1 MELRILPGNIANMI
15 AAGEVVQRPA
25 SVVKELVENAV
36 DAGAEQISVII
47 KDSGRTLI
55 QVIDNG
61 KGMNPDDAV
70 LCFERHATSKI
81 ATAEDLEDI
90 TTFGFRGEALASIAA
105 VAEVTLKTRT
115 EDEEVGCQVE
125 FAASVHNSTT
135 EIATPKGTNIA
146 VRNLFYNVPA
156 RRKFL
161 KSDNVEFK
169 HIVEEFTKVALTRPE
184 IGFSL
189 SHNGKDVFVLK
200 PAKSLKYRIMD
211 LLGASVTGD
220 VVDVCADTSVVS
232 LRGFV
237 GRPDTARKTLG
248 NQFFFVNGRY
258 FRSPYL
264 HKAVMKAYE
273 GMIAD
278 GVTPSYFIYLEVDPH
293 SVDVNISPTK
303 SEVKFEDDSFIFQ
316 VVYASVKEVLGKNA
330 FAGGID
336 FSNPEAND
344 MPVLGSH
351 FSEYQPESIPQVAV
365 DGGYNPF
372 DPVTS
377 AGSATDEYGAVGRGA
392 STGSATELG
401 GPANEFGGPAN
412 EFGGPAGKG
421 YGSATGWKDS
431 GKERFGQYVDR
442 REDYGKL
449 FEEKTLPVT
458 QTIILGGKY
467 IVAPARDGL
476 MIVNVRRARERI
488 LYDRAL
494 AALTKNEHV
503 TQANMF
509 PVKVEVGAAN
519 RAVFDDKAELLAR
532 LGFDI
537 SPFGTDTIVV
547 NGVPE
552 GYSCEA
558 GKIQTMVSDLLLIL
572 SDDSSSL
579 PGVMEAAMA
588 EKIALLG
595 ASSCDPLASPMEA
608 RHLLDTLLSSSN
620 PELTGNGKRIMAI
633 MTSAQ
638 VEKLF

>member
-1 MELRILPGNIANMI
+1 MGLRILPGNIANMI

-61 KGMNPDDAV
+61 KGMTPDDAV

-115 EDEEVGCQVE
+115 EDSEIGCQVE
-125 FAASVHNSTT
+125 FAASVHNSTA
-135 EIATPKGTNIA
+135 EVATPKGTNIA

-169 HIVEEFTKVALTRPE
+169 HIVEEFTKVALTRPG

-200 PAKSLKYRIMD
+200 PAKSLKFRIMD

-220 VVDVCADTSVVS
+220 VVDVSADTSVVS
-232 LRGFV
+232 LRGFA
-237 GRPDTARKTLG
+237 GRPDTAKKTLG
-248 NQFFFVNGRY
+248 NQFFFVNGRF
-258 FRSPYL
+258 FRSPYM

-273 GMIAD
+273 GMIPD

-303 SEVKFEDDSFIFQ
+303 SEVKFEDEPFIFQ
-316 VVYASVKEVLGKNA
+316 VIYASVRETLGKNS

-336 FSNPEAND
+336 FSNPEAKD
-344 MPVLGSH
+344 MPVLGTH
-351 FSEYQPESIPQVAV
+351 FTEYQPESIPQVAV
-365 DGGYNPF
+365 DSGYNPF
-372 DPVTS
+372 DADAST
-377 AGSATDEYGAVGRGA
+377 GSAAGFGSGSTAMFGGDQGA
-392 STGSATELG
+392 STGSA
-401 GPANEFGGPAN
+401 ARFGGAS
-412 EFGGPAGKG
+412 E
-421 YGSATGWKDS
+421 GSATGGGRS
-431 GKERFGQYVDR
+431 FGGDFGRYVDR

-449 FEEKTLPVT
+449 FEEKTLPAT
-458 QTIILGGKY
+458 QTIILDGRF
-467 IVAPARDGL
+467 IVSPVKDGM
-476 MIVNVRRARERI
+476 MIVNVKRAQERI

-509 PVKVEVGAAN
+509 PVKVEIGAAN
-519 RAVFDDKAELLAR
+519 RAIFDDKAELLAK

-537 SPFGTDTIVV
+537 TPFGTDTIVV

-558 GKIQTMVSDLLLIL
+558 GKIQTMVFDLLLIL
-572 SDDSSSL
+572 SDDSSAL
-579 PGVMEAAMA
+579 PGVMESAMA
-588 EKIALLG
+588 EKIALMG
-595 ASSCDPLASPMEA
+595 ASSCDQLTSPTEA
-608 RHLLDTLLSSSN
+608 RHLLDVLLSSGN
-620 PELTGNGKRIMAI
+620 AELTGGGKRIMTI
-633 MTSAQ
+633 MTTAQ

>member
-401 GPANEFGGPAN
+401 GPANEFGGPA
-412 EFGGPAGKG
+412 GKG
-421 YGSATGWKDS
+421 YGSAAGWKDS
-431 GKERFGQYVDR
+431 GNERFGQYVDR

-519 RAVFDDKAELLAR
+519 RAVFDEKAELLAR

>member
-365 DGGYNPF
+365 DSGYNPF

-377 AGSATDEYGAVGRGA
+377 AGSTTDEYGAVGGGA
-392 STGSATELG
+392 STGSATEL
-401 GPANEFGGPAN
+401 GGPAN

-431 GKERFGQYVDR
+431 GNERFGQYVDR

-449 FEEKTLPVT
+449 FEEKTLPAT

>member
-401 GPANEFGGPAN
+401 GPAYEFGGPAY

-431 GKERFGQYVDR
+431 GNERFGQYVDR

-579 PGVMEAAMA
+579 PGVMEASMA

>member
-401 GPANEFGGPAN
+401 VPAN

-431 GKERFGQYVDR
+431 GNERFGQYVDR

-638 VEKLF
+638 MEKLF

>member
-401 GPANEFGGPAN
+401 GPANEFGGPA
-412 EFGGPAGKG
+412 GKG

-431 GKERFGQYVDR
+431 GNERFGQYVDR

-449 FEEKTLPVT
+449 FEEKTLPVI

>member
-377 AGSATDEYGAVGRGA
+377 AGSATDEYGAEGRGA
-392 STGSATELG
+392 STGSATEL
-401 GPANEFGGPAN
+401 GGPAN

-431 GKERFGQYVDR
+431 GNERFGQYVDR

-579 PGVMEAAMA
+579 PGVMEASMA

>member
-401 GPANEFGGPAN
+401 GPAY
-412 EFGGPAGKG
+412 EFGGPAGKR

>member
-1 MELRILPGNIANMI
+1 MI

-36 DAGAEQISVII
+36 DAGAEHISVII

-401 GPANEFGGPAN
+401 GPANEFGGPA
-412 EFGGPAGKG
+412 GKG

-431 GKERFGQYVDR
+431 GNERFGQYVDR

>member
-401 GPANEFGGPAN
+401 GPANEFGGPA
-412 EFGGPAGKG
+412 GKG

-431 GKERFGQYVDR
+431 GNERFGQYVDR

-588 EKIALLG
+588 ENIALLG

>member
-392 STGSATELG
+392 STGTATEL
-401 GPANEFGGPAN
+401 GGPAN

-431 GKERFGQYVDR
+431 GNERFGQYVDR

>member
-401 GPANEFGGPAN
+401 GPANEFGGPA
-412 EFGGPAGKG
+412 GKG

-431 GKERFGQYVDR
+431 GNERFGQYVDR

-449 FEEKTLPVT
+449 FEEKTLPAT

-552 GYSCEA
+552 GYSCVA

-620 PELTGNGKRIMAI
+620 PELTGNGKRIMAL

>member
-365 DGGYNPF
+365 DSGYNPF

-401 GPANEFGGPAN
+401 GPANEFGGPA
-412 EFGGPAGKG
+412 GKG

-431 GKERFGQYVDR
+431 GNERFGQYVDR

-552 GYSCEA
+552 GYSCEG

>member
-401 GPANEFGGPAN
+401 GPANEFGGL
-412 EFGGPAGKG
+412 AGKG
-421 YGSATGWKDS
+421 YGSETGWKDS
-431 GKERFGQYVDR
+431 GNERFGQYVDR

-467 IVAPARDGL
+467 IVATARDGL

>member
-36 DAGAEQISVII
+36 DAGADQISVII

-401 GPANEFGGPAN
+401 GPANEFGGPA
-412 EFGGPAGKG
+412 GKG
-421 YGSATGWKDS
+421 YGSANGWKDS
-431 GKERFGQYVDR
+431 GNERFGQYVDR

-458 QTIILGGKY
+458 QTIILSGKY

>member
-365 DGGYNPF
+365 DSGYNPF

-401 GPANEFGGPAN
+401 GPANEFGGPA
-412 EFGGPAGKG
+412 GKG

-431 GKERFGQYVDR
+431 GNERFGQYVDR

-449 FEEKTLPVT
+449 FEEKTPPVT

-519 RAVFDDKAELLAR
+519 RAVFDEKAELLAR

>member
-401 GPANEFGGPAN
+401 GPANEFGGPA
-412 EFGGPAGKG
+412 GKG

-431 GKERFGQYVDR
+431 GNERFGQYVDR

-449 FEEKTLPVT
+449 FEEKTLPAT

-537 SPFGTDTIVV
+537 SPFGTDAIVV

>member
-278 GVTPSYFIYLEVDPH
+278 GVTPSYFIYLEVDSH

-401 GPANEFGGPAN
+401 SPAN

-431 GKERFGQYVDR
+431 GNERFGQYVDR

-537 SPFGTDTIVV
+537 SPFGTDTTVV